1 MNQTQTEARGPGGDE
16 GKGKDKKVTVEVN
29 GKAVV
34 LADEHVTGL
43 QVKQAAIAQK
53 VDIELDFIL
62 VLEAEHGND
71 PRQIADGERIK
82 VDKHSRFTCNDGEDD
97 S

>member
-1 MNQTQTEARGPGGDE
+1 MNKTQGEGHGPGVGE
-16 GKGKDKKVTVEVN
+16 AKDKQVTVEVN

-34 LADEHVTGL
+34 LADKNVTGL

-53 VDIELDFIL
+53 VEIQLDFIL

-71 PRQIADGERIK
+71 PRQIADSEQIK

>member
-1 MNQTQTEARGPGGDE
+1 MNQTQDE
-16 GKGKDKKVTVEVN
+16 GHRPVGGEAKDKQVTVEIN

-34 LADEHVTGL
+34 LVDKNVTGL

-53 VDIELDFIL
+53 VEIQLDFIL

-71 PRQIADGERIK
+71 PRQIADGEQIK

>member
-1 MNQTQTEARGPGGDE
+1 MNQTQVERHGPGSGE
-16 GKGKDKKVTVEVN
+16 AKDKQVTVEVN

-34 LADEHVTGL
+34 LADKNVTGL

-53 VDIELDFIL
+53 VEIQLDFIL

-71 PRQIADGERIK
+71 PRQIADGEQIK